1 MRFDMEAI
9 KIPAIRGKI
18 GNTIY
23 YSTILTFKQ
32 ISTMVRKVDGE
43 LHTANSLKEQIQRSL
58 TDNYIKIK
66 DYIVKRNDRF
76 FDSLVL
82 AVYDG
87 DPIWKEVRYEI
98 DNKTYYN
105 VGLLEFSGQEK
116 IFPVDGQHRVEGIR
130 AALLEKED
138 LGSETISVMLIGHQ
152 NTAEGRE
159 KSRRIFSTLNRYVKP
174 VRLGDIIALDEDDIV
189 AIVTRNLL
197 ESYPLF
203 IGNRIKASNNKSIP
217 NTDKTAFTSLMTLYE
232 CNLVL
237 YKTFICQRD
246 QRIYNKSQINDKL
259 KYRPE
264 DDIIN
269 EFNNYLIEFW
279 DCMISTFEEFGTYI
293 HNNSDNP
300 ALELRPIDN
309 GGNLFFRPIGLL
321 PFVEAVAR
329 IKMNSQEPY
338 NEIVNHFANLNR
350 NVHSDLWDMILW
362 NPRTNKMLMRNQ
374 SLVYYLLI
382 KMKDINLLTEKE
394 KRQMINKYA
403 TIYNIDAQDAEQRIN
418 EISL

>member
-1 MRFDMEAI
+1 MKAI

-23 YSTILTFKQ
+23 YCTTLTFKQ
-32 ISTMVRKVDGE
+32 VDEMVRPVNDE
-43 LHTANSLKEQIQRSL
+43 LYIANSLKEQIQRSL

-66 DYIVKRNDRF
+66 EYILNREDRF

-87 DPIWKEVRYEI
+87 DPMWKEVRYEI
-98 DNKTYYN
+98 DNETYYN

-130 AALLEKED
+130 AALAENGE
-138 LGSETISVMLIGHQ
+138 LGDEMISVMLIGHQ

-189 AIVTRNLL
+189 AIVTRDLL
-197 ESYPLF
+197 ETYPLF
-203 IGNRIKASNNKSIP
+203 IGKRIKASNNKSIP

-232 CNLVL
+232 CHLVL
-237 YKTFICQRD
+237 YKTYISQKD
-246 QRIYNKSQINDKL
+246 QKNYKKSQINDKL
-259 KYRPE
+259 KYRPSDE
-264 DDIIN
+264 IIN
-269 EFNNYLIEFW
+269 EFNQYLIEFW
-279 DCMISTFEEFGTYI
+279 NGMVTTFGEIRTYI
-293 HNNSDNP
+293 DNNSNDP
-300 ALELRPIDN
+300 ARELRPTDD

-329 IKMNSQEPY
+329 IKMSSQEAY
-338 NEIVNHFANLNR
+338 NEIISQYSNLNR

-362 NPRTNKMLMRNQ
+362 NPRTNRMLMRNQ

-382 KMKDINLLTEKE
+382 NMIDANLLTDKE
-394 KRQMINKYA
+394 KRQMVNKYA
-403 TIYNIDAQDAEQRIN
+403 TVYNIDVQDAEQRIN
-418 EISL
+418 AITL

>member
-1 MRFDMEAI
+1 MKAI

-23 YSTILTFKQ
+23 YCTTLTFKQ
-32 ISTMVRKVDGE
+32 VDEMVRPVNDE
-43 LHTANSLKEQIQRSL
+43 LYIANSLKEQIQRSL

-66 DYIVKRNDRF
+66 EYILNREDRF

-87 DPIWKEVRYEI
+87 DPMWKEVRYEI
-98 DNKTYYN
+98 DNETYYN

-130 AALLEKED
+130 AALAENGE
-138 LGSETISVMLIGHQ
+138 LGDEMISVMLIGHQ

-189 AIVTRNLL
+189 AIVTRDLL
-197 ESYPLF
+197 ETYPLF
-203 IGNRIKASNNKSIP
+203 IGKRIKASNNKSIP

-232 CNLVL
+232 CHLVL
-237 YKTFICQRD
+237 YKTYISQKD
-246 QRIYNKSQINDKL
+246 QKNYKKSQINDKL
-259 KYRPE
+259 KYRPSDE
-264 DDIIN
+264 IIK
-269 EFNNYLIEFW
+269 EFNQYLIEFW
-279 DCMISTFEEFGTYI
+279 NGMVTTFGEIRTYI
-293 HNNSDNP
+293 DNNSNDP
-300 ALELRPIDN
+300 ARELRPTDD

-329 IKMNSQEPY
+329 IKMSSQEAY
-338 NEIVNHFANLNR
+338 NEIISQYSNLNR

-362 NPRTNKMLMRNQ
+362 NPRTNRMLMRNQ

-382 KMKDINLLTEKE
+382 NMIDANLLTDKE
-394 KRQMINKYA
+394 KRQMVNKYA
-403 TIYNIDAQDAEQRIN
+403 TVYNIDVQDAEQRIN
-418 EISL
+418 AITL